1 MAASISAQWQELMDG
16 TATVLEWPK
25 KAGQHCKMPS
35 EYMMQELS
43 VTQVRLDELW
53 TFVRKKE
60 SVMVAAGDHPRE

>member
-1 MAASISAQWQELMDG
+1 MDG

-53 TFVRKKE
+53 AFVRK
-60 SVMVAAGDHPRE
+60 VVNVPGTGGADHGAAGTAL